1 MVGCRC
7 EVKVIDLGSSCFISD
22 HLSSYVQSRSY
33 RAPEV
38 ILGLPYDQKIDI
50 WSFGCI
56 LAELLTGSVLFQVSK
71 RQPTVPARFIA
82 HACARDVT
90 SVIDSRTCVYVSNGE
105 SVLRIFRPR

>member
-1 MVGCRC
+1 MLCARGWLSHAVANLCFCLPAAAACPALPGNASALLDKLELTFHISWRRC

-56 LAELLTGSVLFQVSK
+56 LAELLTGSVLFQV
-71 RQPTVPARFIA
+71 
-82 HACARDVT
+82 
-90 SVIDSRTCVYVSNGE
+90 
-105 SVLRIFRPR
+105 